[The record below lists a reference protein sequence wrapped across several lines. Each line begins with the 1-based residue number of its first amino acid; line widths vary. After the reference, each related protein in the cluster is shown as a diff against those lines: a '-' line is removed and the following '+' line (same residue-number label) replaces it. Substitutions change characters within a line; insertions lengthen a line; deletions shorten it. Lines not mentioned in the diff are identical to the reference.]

1 MFNDKSL
8 LFSPWFRLITN
19 KWMIGDK
26 NQYGVKKGGKKGDG
40 WWDSLDKTM
49 ETDVFCDYETIH
61 RFDPPSE
68 HMGGGGN
75 AGPMLDKDGELVT
88 VVGDSS

>member
-1 MFNDKSL
+1 
-8 LFSPWFRLITN
+8 
-19 KWMIGDK
+19 MIGNK
-26 NQYGVKKGGKKGDG
+26 NQYGVKKGGKMGDG